1 MALLAINQIISKMIN
16 VVLYTRVSTD
26 EQADGL
32 GREAQERYLRAYCVN
47 HNYNIVGDE
56 QPYKEDYSA
65 KSHELNRP
73 ELTKVYKYCKK
84 HRGQVNKVLFL
95 RWDRFTRNVEFAY
108 TYKRKFYDEM
118 GIEINAI
125 EAPIDFT
132 RPDWALML
140 AMYCGAAHA
149 EDNKIAE
156 RTKDGNHEHLM
167 RGEWVGKAPRGYKN
181 VRVGKHECWIEVD
194 KAKAPAIRKAFE
206 EVAKGLETPTRIR
219 RRLCP
224 YIPDSSFF
232 DMLRN
237 PFYAGIVRVPAYK
250 NDPEQ
255 YVKGKHEALIDKR
268 TFDKVQDIINAKGKK
283 VPKLAQKEVNPDLYL
298 RKYLACPV
306 CGHPLTGAVS
316 TGGHGGRY
324 PYYCCNYDHK
334 HINTRAEEVN
344 EGFARYVAGLKPNKA
359 VLELYNEILSDIRDG
374 KVKANKVQA
383 DKLETELKSME
394 ARAERIKDLYYDGQI
409 DRVEKEQSLERIN
422 KQIDSLNEQIKVLR
436 LSKDMKVQDKLDYSI
451 NIIGNLG
458 EFFRTAKPEVK
469 ILLLGSI
476 FPEKIE
482 FDGKNYRTRS
492 YNKLLDAIYQETNRL
507 YGCENK
513 KSSEKSEDSD
523 CVPGA
528 GVEPAHP
535 FGHWCLRPTRLP
547 IPPSGHDTGCLCA
560 GIRLQR

>member
-1 MALLAINQIISKMIN
+1 MN
-16 VVLYTRVSTD
+16 VILYTRVSTD

-167 RGEWVGKAPRGYKN
+167 RGEWVSKAPRGYRN
-181 VRVGKHECWIEVD
+181 VRAGKHDCWIEID
-194 KAKAPAIRKAFE
+194 KTKAPAIKKAFE
-206 EVAKGLETPTRIR
+206 EVAKGLETPTRIKK
-219 RRLCP
+219 RLCP

-237 PFYAGIVRVPAYK
+237 PFYAGIIRVPAYK
-250 NDPEQ
+250 DDPEQ
-255 YVKGKHEALIDKR
+255 FVQGKHEPLIDKR
-268 TFDKVQDIINAKGKK
+268 TFDKVQGIINGKDKK
-283 VPKLAQKEVNPDLYL
+283 VMNRKLAQKQVNPDLYL
-298 RKYLACPV
+298 RRFLICPV
-306 CGHPLTGAVS
+306 CGHPLTGATT
-316 TGGHGGRY
+316 TGGHGGKY
-324 PYYCCNYDHK
+324 TYYFCNYDHK

-344 EGFARYVAGLKPNKA
+344 EGFVKYVAGLKPNKA

-374 KVKANKVQA
+374 KVKEHLGSVSEF
-383 DKLETELKSME
+383 LEKRKIE
-394 ARAERIKDLYYDGQI
+394 
-409 DRVEKEQSLERIN
+409 
-422 KQIDSLNEQIKVLR
+422 SLNELERHFRKEEPAASAPEKKAVAQQEYQSKKSVSREERRLR
-436 LSKDMKVQDKLDYSI
+436 NRMSFLEKTIAETEARMKDI
-451 NIIGNLG
+451 
-458 EFFRTAKPEVK
+458 EK
-469 ILLLGSI
+469 ILAAPGADDDIMEL
-476 FPEKIE
+476 
-482 FDGKNYRTRS
+482 TRQ
-492 YNKLLDAIYQETNRL
+492 YLELKRDLDAKTDEWVAT
-507 YGCENK
+507 
-513 KSSEKSEDSD
+513 
-523 CVPGA
+523 GA
-528 GVEPAHP
+528 ELDKA
-535 FGHWCLRPTRLP
+535 
-547 IPPSGHDTGCLCA
+547 D
-560 GIRLQR
+560 